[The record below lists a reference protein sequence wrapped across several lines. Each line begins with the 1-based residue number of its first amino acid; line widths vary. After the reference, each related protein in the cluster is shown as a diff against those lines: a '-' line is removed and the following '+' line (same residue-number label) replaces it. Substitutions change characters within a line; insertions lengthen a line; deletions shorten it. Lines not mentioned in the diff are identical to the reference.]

1 MLRFFMTLTLVWSMA
16 FWTYSSTNAQNLTF
30 PYDEGKH
37 KGTDFETWTFFSHLS
52 DPDSNQFGI
61 TIFFFTGKVV
71 GLNAS
76 GVNVTIADERLKSYQ
91 SYQKIQYPIINRA
104 KHTEGRLLEKY
115 GRNFVRRDTKNSP
128 FNINVDINDL
138 KLTFSMDVV
147 KSPVDF
153 GQIPVGVEKFNRLYA
168 IPRGKITANMRYKNQ
183 TYSLKG
189 IGFFQHQ
196 WGDSPDKKSASDL
209 FVVHFKDTTDMLVYH
224 NEVFSQLNTM
234 VISTKSDTN
243 MVFRDF
249 SARADTVITVGA
261 TQNRFPLQWEIDMT
275 NPPLKL
281 NLKPLYNGQEVNI
294 LGLPYWLSRCAVNGQ
309 IDNKNLSG
317 KGYVHLRSLLL
328 NDELSK

>member
-1 MLRFFMTLTLVWSMA
+1 MPKLFMILTLICSI
-16 FWTYSSTNAQNLTF
+16 TIGLYQHSNAQNLVF

-37 KGTDFETWTFFSHLS
+37 KKAEFETWTLFSHLS
-52 DPDSNQFGI
+52 DPDSNQFGV
-61 TIFFFTGKVV
+61 TIFFFSGKIV

-76 GVNVTIADERLKSYQ
+76 GVNVTIANERRKDYQ

-115 GRNFVRRDTKNSP
+115 GQNILRREPPENLYM
-128 FNINVDINDL
+128 VDIDIKDFN
-138 KLTFSMDVV
+138 LTFAMEPE

-153 GQIPVGVEKFNRLYA
+153 GQIPVGENKYNRLYA
-168 IPRGKITANMRYKNQ
+168 LPRGKISANMRYKNQ
-183 TYSLKG
+183 TYSLRG

-209 FVVHFKDTTDMLVYH
+209 FVVHFKDTTDVLVYH
-224 NEVFSQLNTM
+224 NEVFSQLNTI

-243 MVFRDF
+243 MVFRNF

-281 NLKPLYNGQEVNI
+281 KLKPLYSGQEVNI

-309 IDNKNLSG
+309 VDKKNLSG
-317 KGYVHLRSLLL
+317 KGYIHLRNLLL
-328 NDELSK
+328 KDKLSK